1 YGSGDRLFHDG
12 WQCLTRKLVRAGPP
26 AVAGCSLA
34 DIFRTI
40 DGEPQ
45 LEMRENMRYRTGSRP
60 GCGEGG
66 RIDRRVSID
75 TRSPWA
81 ARNLGHPG
89 EKSLVSPLA
98 QENRSILRDSDECR
112 TRANWLFRFGCLYWK
127 FFRVT
132 GFQRHAIVVKRA
144 DRTSRTP

>member
-1 YGSGDRLFHDG
+1 
-12 WQCLTRKLVRAGPP
+12 
-26 AVAGCSLA
+26 
-34 DIFRTI
+34 
-40 DGEPQ
+40 
-45 LEMRENMRYRTGSRP
+45 
-60 GCGEGG
+60 
-66 RIDRRVSID
+66 RRVSID

-144 DRTSRTP
+144 DRTSRTPRRAYGRAQIHHGLRKVSGPLDRSKLAHERADFRFCRRQGRIDCVKP